1 MRGHND
7 MKIDSMQYKGYK
19 YVPKDIQHDEEVWK
33 IFHEIE
39 DKHGE
44 LVEVSKEFERLS
56 SYEYATPK
64 QFQKEVD
71 KIIARKK

>member
-1 MRGHND
+1 
-7 MKIDSMQYKGYK
+7 MKIDSMQYRGYK
-19 YVPKDIQHDEEVWK
+19 YVPKNIQHDEEVWK